1 MDEKDKKE
9 KFDLEGFD
17 ALTEAVSALANGF
30 PGLPAGE
37 HIAFATLRQ
46 AGGMALF
53 PGSGAVVES
62 EHKSV
67 TGRVRQVCRYP
78 FAVLL
83 RRGGMDEKD
92 KAGVKE
98 RLDDLGRW
106 LGRQSVTVNG
116 QARRLTA
123 YPTLSGGRALLDI
136 TIQAPAYLY
145 ERDEHQ
151 VETWAVE
158 LTARYENIFY
168 L

>member
-17 ALTEAVSALANGF
+17 ALTEAVGALVNGF

-46 AGGMALF
+46 TGGMALF

-83 RRGGMDEKD
+83 RRGGLGEEER
-92 KAGVKE
+92 AGVKE
-98 RLDDLGRW
+98 LLDDLGRW

-116 QARRLTA
+116 QARRLAA
-123 YPTLSGGRALLDI
+123 YPALSGGRTLLDI
-136 TIQAPAYLY
+136 AIQAPAYLY

-158 LTARYENIFY
+158 MTARYENIFY